1 MNYKKDLNYNNQE
14 GKNIVDRMATLG
26 QKDYI

>member
-14 GKNIVDRMATLG
+14 GKDIVDTMVTLG